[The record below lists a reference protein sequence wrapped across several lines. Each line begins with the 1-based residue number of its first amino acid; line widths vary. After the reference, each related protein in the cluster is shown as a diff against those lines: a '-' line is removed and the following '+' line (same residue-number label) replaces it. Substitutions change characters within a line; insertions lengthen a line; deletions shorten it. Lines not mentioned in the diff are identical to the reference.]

1 MDILKNSD
9 YEFMIKKQGS
19 MLTDALVFADKKL
32 IELIKKDRT
41 LEQLKNMASLP
52 GIVGN
57 ACALPDAHQGYGFC
71 IGGVAALSTENGG
84 ISPGGVGFDINCGV
98 RVLKTNL
105 TAKEVLPKIKE
116 LLNKLYDAVPSGLG
130 NKGLRNFSNDE
141 FFEILSKGNKYLK
154 EKGLATKNDLLNCED
169 NGMMN
174 KASHEFI
181 SQRALARGKNTVGS
195 LGSGNHFVDL
205 LKVDELM
212 DEKLAKKNGL
222 FKDQVVIIIHSGSR
236 ALGHQ
241 VASDYINEIMR
252 TYPEL
257 VKKLPDPE
265 LCYAPSC
272 SELAQKYYSSMC
284 ACANYAYANRQ
295 LMMNSVKET
304 IAKFFGSS
312 EESLGLELFYDVTH
326 NVAKIEKVN
335 GIKCYVHRKGATKC
349 IKDGKIIIPGS
360 MGTSS
365 YLMIGKDAAKSL
377 NSSAHGSGRVMSR
390 SSAIKTLNQKEIL
403 KALGTKGIIVKSS
416 SKNIVLEEA
425 PEVYK
430 NVTDVINVTEKLG
443 FAKSLAKLNPFAVLN
458 G

>member
-1 MDILKNSD
+1 MKIIQNSD
-9 YEFMIKKQGS
+9 YEFLIKKEGS
-19 MLTDALVFADKKL
+19 MLTDASIFADKKL
-32 IELIKKDRT
+32 LELIKKDKT
-41 LEQLKNMASLP
+41 IEQLKNMASLP

-105 TAKEVLPKIKE
+105 TLKEVLPKIKE

-130 NKGLRNFSNDE
+130 NKGLRNFSNEE
-141 FFEILSKGNKYLK
+141 FFEILNKGNNYLK
-154 EKGLATKNDLLNCED
+154 EKGLATKTDLLNCED
-169 NGMMN
+169 NGVM
-174 KASHEFI
+174 KQASHEFI

-205 LKVDELM
+205 LNVDELM
-212 DEKLAKKNGL
+212 DEELAKKNKL
-222 FKDQVVIIIHSGSR
+222 FKDQVVIMIHSGSR
-236 ALGHQ
+236 GLGHQ
-241 VASDYINEIMR
+241 VASDYINEIMK

-265 LCYAPSC
+265 ICYAPAG
-272 SELAQKYYSSMC
+272 SELAKKYYASMC
-284 ACANYAYANRQ
+284 ACANYAYSNRQ
-295 LMMNSVKET
+295 LMTNSIKE
-304 IAKFFGSS
+304 IMCKFFDSS
-312 EESLGLELFYDVTH
+312 EESLGLDLFYDVTH

-335 GIKCYVHRKGATKC
+335 GKNCYVHRKGATKC
-349 IKDGKIIIPGS
+349 IKGGKIIIPGS

-365 YLMIGKDAAKSL
+365 YLMIGQDANNSI

-390 SSAIKTLNQKEIL
+390 SSAIKNLNSSEIL
-403 KALGTKGIIVKSS
+403 KSLNNKGIIIKSS
-416 SKNIVLEEA
+416 SKNILLEEA
-425 PEVYK
+425 PDVYK

-443 FAKSLAKLNPFAVLN
+443 FAKSLAKLNPFAVIN